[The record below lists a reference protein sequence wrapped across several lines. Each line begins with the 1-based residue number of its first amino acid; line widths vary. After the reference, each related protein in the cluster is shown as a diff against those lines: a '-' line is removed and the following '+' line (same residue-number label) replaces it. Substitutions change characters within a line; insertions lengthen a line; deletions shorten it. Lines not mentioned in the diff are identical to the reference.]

1 MPAMALFPFFIVV
14 CLIILACFGFGAAI
28 MSGLAP
34 WIYRL
39 RGIAEE
45 ESRIGCGI
53 KIVGSLVLGILLS
66 VIVLGGAFMFL
77 TKTRTGKSPTE
88 AFQIAI
94 TEQIPASV
102 TILDFEHTYS
112 LDYNIVK
119 IHFTIAPE
127 DLKKILE
134 SEGYQASENCRGC
147 STEEERSG
155 WKAYCFHIDVRRI
168 DLCVSPSF
176 DEVYGF
182 AKELWL

>member
-1 MPAMALFPFFIVV
+1 MPATASFPFLIVAW
-14 CLIILACFGFGAAI
+14 LIILACFGFGAAI
-28 MSGLAP
+28 MFRLAP

-39 RGIAEE
+39 RGGAEE
-45 ESRIGCGI
+45 EYRIGWGI
-53 KIVGSLVLGILLS
+53 KIVGSFVLGILLS
-66 VIVLGGAFMFL
+66 VIVLGSTFMFL
-77 TKTRTGKSPTE
+77 TKTRTGKSPME

-94 TEQIPASV
+94 TEHIPTSV

-112 LDYNIVK
+112 DYNIVE

-134 SEGYQASENCRGC
+134 SEGYQASENCWKC
-147 STEEERSG
+147 STEQERLG
-155 WKAYCFHIDVRRI
+155 WKAYCFHTDVRRI

-176 DEVYGF
+176 DEVYGS